1 MRRVGRS
8 SERPFPCS
16 VLRRAVD
23 RKLYAAKQHLHKYR
37 QALLR
42 VIGDVTRRPTPVASV
57 FEPTK
62 SYTEAWE
69 EVGGLALT
77 VWALS
82 ALEDARFDA
91 HPQWEAAA
99 NETIRFLAEH
109 CAGCGDR
116 LPAVTRRLCH
126 ACLTTLDAP
135 TRHALYAGEV
145 VRQIEAYVAEQ
156 AEDAATDAETD
167 QA

>member
-8 SERPFPCS
+8 PERPFPCS

-42 VIGDVTRRPTPVASV
+42 VIGEVTHRPTPVASI
-57 FEPTK
+57 FEPTV

-69 EVGGLALT
+69 EVGALALT
-77 VWALS
+77 VWELS

-116 LPAVTRRLCH
+116 LSITTRRFCRT
-126 ACLTTLDAP
+126 CLMTLDAP

-145 VRQIEAYVAEQ
+145 VRQIETYVAEQ
-156 AEDAATDAETD
+156 GEDQATDAETD
-167 QA
+167 RT